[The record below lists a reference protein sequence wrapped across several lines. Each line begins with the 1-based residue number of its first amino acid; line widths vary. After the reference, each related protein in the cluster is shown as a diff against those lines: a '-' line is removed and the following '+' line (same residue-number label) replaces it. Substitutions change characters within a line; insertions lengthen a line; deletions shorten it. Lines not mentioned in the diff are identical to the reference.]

1 MTLYYNL
8 IIKKSQY
15 HYWFDNFYIKIRFF
29 TLFARFLSK
38 ISYRFSFCFIR
49 YLILVFYLS
58 PYFYIVFY
66 RRILFFNVL
75 SLLIFSLLF
84 FLSHLSLYLIKPKRF
99 FLRNTVLLFILSVFF
114 DFLFFIRIFYI
125 FIFYEKAF
133 WAGLNLLPNFLY
145 IVSRGTICNFC
156 YKNKE
161 NPFFRSFYEKRI
173 DFFYI
178 KITVFIYILK
188 ILTENFLSIFTADCS
203 FPIRSSPLYR

>member
-1 MTLYYNL
+1 MP
-8 IIKKSQY
+8 I
-15 HYWFDNFYIKIRFF
+15 FAVFY
-29 TLFARFLSK
+29 LFLN
-38 ISYRFSFCFIR
+38 SF
-49 YLILVFYLS
+49 FYLS
-58 PYFYIVFY
+58 PYFYIVFL
-66 RRILFFNVL
+66 ILISLFVAL
-75 SLLIFSLLF
+75 SRHIFSLRF

-114 DFLFFIRIFYI
+114 VFLFFIRIFYI
-125 FIFYEKAF
+125 FIFYEKEF

-173 DFFYI
+173 DFFDI

-203 FPIRSSPLYR
+203 FPIRSSPLYK